1 MLWKQMLCRLT
12 THHWPSPTI
21 LPLSHKHSLSLACS
35 ITYFSSFVLFGTHT
49 NTNANTQQNLDTHE
63 VALFV
68 NKSRVLC
75 WVCGLRKWEREG
87 LSITDTM
94 CYKSG
99 CCQNC
104 GFVDYAHGWSTYEL
118 KGIQGWV
125 WLGHVLILLLYCP
138 FNIQLNRMINY
149 HCVYFFLSLL
159 SVFNLITKIAKSWNT
174 K

>member
-49 NTNANTQQNLDTHE
+49 NTQQNLDTHE

-104 GFVDYAHGWSTYEL
+104 GFVDYAHGWSTYCMSSREFRFESD
-118 KGIQGWV
+118 WV
-125 WLGHVLILLLYCP
+125 MSWFFSYTVLST
-138 FNIQLNRMINY
+138 FNWIE
-149 HCVYFFLSLL
+149 
-159 SVFNLITKIAKSWNT
+159 W
-174 K
+174 